1 MGERPQSTINPTAFA
16 LQAAKSSVPVKKKAP
31 VVVSSQAPMQSSLQ
45 PQPLQSQAPSTNVKA
60 PVITPP
66 TVTPKIGGIS
76 WPFGATN
83 INAQPTIGGATAPEL
98 GKQQQIINSQPKTPA
113 TLPETGVGKVDINT
127 IWSLGANV
135 MKWEDLPT
143 IRSKYPEFDSVNDEI
158 LGSVLSTMYNGAW
171 PEEIMQKFPE
181 LVGNSV
187 EASAQGW
194 VKGEIARQGSSNS
207 TIELAN
213 PVGTVFE
220 GIDNLARKIPTVNK
234 EDVKA
239 FIEKYNLPFD
249 PEVFP
254 TMFLNIP
261 WSTIKTT
268 TASARGLTNPL
279 DNFIGLYKLVMTPEG
294 RQALGDR
301 YGSIGAFEKSMTED
315 PTGVASDI
323 LSVIQLGTKGASA
336 VNKGLGN
343 AETAAK
349 LSNISN
355 TAGGAANMGMDI
367 IPWALDNL
375 ANQWGAKGVVGK
387 VLNAPLR
394 PIKTAGDIVK
404 GAVGLVPEG
413 AKNYVAKKLIS
424 NKLKITDTNKRA
436 IQKASWV
443 ESNEFMLENDLIGDN
458 VDVVIDKTQDMID
471 SSMKQ
476 KLETFESIKEPQ
488 KVGTREK
495 LMTQSVIDQAKND
508 MSELYQKPYD
518 QIKSDEIL
526 PELQS
531 QFNIIDNLEKL
542 SKSATTEAIK
552 LQALQSLYDIYN
564 NHLKY
569 DPTKKRILRAQETI
583 RLGMQKQLED
593 LGAEMWVDIKDLN
606 KKIAGGMALK
616 KWLDQAW
623 NRMDNNNMFW
633 LSDTQTAILGAAL
646 GGWPIGVTAWL
657 LGKSVLENMWVRS
670 KMAKSL
676 YTKQPVN
683 GWSNGSSNTAISR
696 ATASSNISNQFG
708 GSDTAVNSSKSN
720 IKVKPVTNTNKVP
733 VKASE
738 EVLSKPKTK
747 VPVKESNPLLAE
759 AKKYKS
765 AEDFVEWISENL
777 AKKDI
782 MTFDE
787 FQKTKP
793 STTLEMYNKI
803 KKEMPFMLEK
813 EWEFIKWVNQAQLD
827 KMVNPWSNWRHSQ
840 LKQIREEANGKTKV
854 PVKESNPLL
863 AEAKKYKSADDMIK
877 SMEDKWEI
885 VYHGTNNKF
894 DKFDAGKISSAT
906 DDGLYGRGFYFTPSK
921 EYAKNAPRGWAKEI
935 MKVHVKAD
943 NLLDIRKYKDIQKLA
958 DMLDMSESAL
968 LQDSNWTIRPIQS
981 QINQFTTKVQD
992 LWYDWIKV
1000 INNGKIWEMVIFDP
1014 KNVKT
1019 ESQLKQ
1025 IREEANGKPIPK
1037 SKK

>member
-1 MGERPQSTINPTAFA
+1 MGERPQQTINPQAFA
-16 LQAAKSSVPVKKKAP
+16 LQAGLATVPKKKKKEDK
-31 VVVSSQAPMQSSLQ
+31 VVTTAMSSQPLSKV
-45 PQPLQSQAPSTNVKA
+45 PPLQSQAPTVATPA
-60 PVITPP
+60 PV
-66 TVTPKIGGIS
+66 VTPKIGGIS
-76 WPFGATN
+76 WPFWAPN
-83 INAQPTIGGATAPEL
+83 INA
-98 GKQQQIINSQPKTPA
+98 KQQFEGSTAKQIGTQQKIIDSQPKTPE
-113 TLPETGVGKVDINT
+113 TLPETGSEQNFHSPQKVDYIQSIKDLKETINT
-127 IWSLGANV
+127 SDSI
-135 MKWEDLPT
+135 ED
-143 IRSKYPEFDSVNDEI
+143 IRGVFPEFDKLDDAALLDLIATTRDNEDLDDI
-158 LGSVLSTMYNGAW
+158 LWV
-171 PEEIMQKFPE
+171 FPE
-181 LVGNSV
+181 LAGNSV

-194 VKGEIARQGSSNS
+194 VKGEIARQGSYNS

-213 PVGTVFE
+213 PVGAVFE

-268 TASARGLTNPL
+268 TSSARGLTNPL

-315 PTGVASDI
+315 PVGVASDI
-323 LSVIQLGTKGASA
+323 LSVIQLGTKGAS
-336 VNKGLGN
+336 KGFDVTSKGFKSAGKLETAN
-343 AETAAK
+343 NLAKTAAK

-394 PIKTAGDIVK
+394 PIKTAGDIAK

-552 LQALQSLYDIYN
+552 LQALQSLYDMYN
-564 NHLKY
+564 THLKY

-738 EVLSKPKTK
+738 EVLVKPKEK
-747 VPVKESNPLLAE
+747 VKKVKV
-759 AKKYKS
+759 KK
-765 AEDFVEWISENL
+765 
-777 AKKDI
+777 
-782 MTFDE
+782 
-787 FQKTKP
+787 
-793 STTLEMYNKI
+793 
-803 KKEMPFMLEK
+803 
-813 EWEFIKWVNQAQLD
+813 
-827 KMVNPWSNWRHSQ
+827 
-840 LKQIREEANGKTKV
+840 
-854 PVKESNPLL
+854 
-863 AEAKKYKSADDMIK
+863 
-877 SMEDKWEI
+877 
-885 VYHGTNNKF
+885 
-894 DKFDAGKISSAT
+894 
-906 DDGLYGRGFYFTPSK
+906 
-921 EYAKNAPRGWAKEI
+921 
-935 MKVHVKAD
+935 
-943 NLLDIRKYKDIQKLA
+943 
-958 DMLDMSESAL
+958 
-968 LQDSNWTIRPIQS
+968 
-981 QINQFTTKVQD
+981 
-992 LWYDWIKV
+992 
-1000 INNGKIWEMVIFDP
+1000 
-1014 KNVKT
+1014 
-1019 ESQLKQ
+1019 
-1025 IREEANGKPIPK
+1025 
-1037 SKK
+1037 

>member
-1 MGERPQSTINPTAFA
+1 MGKRPQQTINPQAFA
-16 LQAAKSSVPVKKKAP
+16 LQAGLATVPKKKKDEK
-31 VVVSSQAPMQSSLQ
+31 VVTPPMSSQPLSKV
-45 PQPLQSQAPSTNVKA
+45 PPLQSQAPVVN
-60 PVITPP
+60 
-66 TVTPKIGGIS
+66 PKIGGIS
-76 WPFGATN
+76 WSFGATN
-83 INAQPTIGGATAPEL
+83 INA
-98 GKQQQIINSQPKTPA
+98 KQQFEGSTAKQIGTQQKIIDSQPKTPE
-113 TLPETGVGKVDINT
+113 TLPETGSEQNFHSPQKIDIKEAISQLWTDISKWATLKEVKEAYPEFQNLDD
-127 IWSLGANV
+127 SVLSELGADIS
-135 MKWEDLPT
+135 KWATLDEIIEAYPEL
-143 IRSKYPEFDSVNDEI
+143 RGKYPEFDSVNDEI

-213 PVGTVFE
+213 PVGAVFE

-294 RQALGDR
+294 RQVLGDR

-552 LQALQSLYDIYN
+552 LQALQSLYDMYN
-564 NHLKY
+564 THLKY

-747 VPVKESNPLLAE
+747 VPVKNPTTPKTISVWTKSKFSDKWSYKDVPVIRMVDDTTLYRWWDWGQFWTPDKKYAEQFWKVKEKKWSFYQVDNGNRVTDVYVEAVPDTKMKVQVKEANPLLQE

-765 AEDFVEWISENL
+765 AEEFMYANMRSKNKYMSPDETFKRLDQLDSQELKRAIWIADREKIPEEITLYRGIKDKLDFGINPWDFLTKN
-777 AKKDI
+777 KKIAED
-782 MTFDE
+782 FGKWGKVKA
-787 FQKTKP
+787 FKVKTKDLLWDTFWNEEVLYAP
-793 STTLEMYNKI
+793 SDY
-803 KKEMPFMLEK
+803 
-813 EWEFIKWVNQAQLD
+813 
-827 KMVNPWSNWRHSQ
+827 
-840 LKQIREEANGKTKV
+840 
-854 PVKESNPLL
+854 
-863 AEAKKYKSADDMIK
+863 Y
-877 SMEDKWEI
+877 
-885 VYHGTNNKF
+885 
-894 DKFDAGKISSAT
+894 
-906 DDGLYGRGFYFTPSK
+906 
-921 EYAKNAPRGWAKEI
+921 
-935 MKVHVKAD
+935 
-943 NLLDIRKYKDIQKLA
+943 
-958 DMLDMSESAL
+958 
-968 LQDSNWTIRPIQS
+968 
-981 QINQFTTKVQD
+981 
-992 LWYDWIKV
+992 
-1000 INNGKIWEMVIFDP
+1000 
-1014 KNVKT
+1014 
-1019 ESQLKQ
+1019 KQ
-1025 IREEANGKPIPK
+1025 IREEANGKPK
-1037 SKK
+1037 VKVKK

>member
-76 WPFGATN
+76 WPFGAPN
-83 INAQPTIGGATAPEL
+83 INAQPTLWGATAPEL

-181 LVGNSV
+181 LAGNSV

-213 PVGTVFE
+213 PVGAVFE

-294 RQALGDR
+294 RQVLGDR

-315 PTGVASDI
+315 PVGVASDI

-349 LSNISN
+349 LSNISK

-552 LQALQSLYDIYN
+552 LQALQSLYDMYN
-564 NHLKY
+564 THLKY

-765 AEDFVEWISENL
+765 AEEFINNKNKVYHWTNNEFDFFELSTKKNKRASSVNSKAVFFADDKESVKYYWKNIKSAVIDKNNL
-777 AKKDI
+777 FDYKNTNHIKDLEKYLEKYSVQDIQPWAWFGKDSLMSFLKKWDYWLI
-782 MTFDE
+782 E
-787 FQKTKP
+787 SRLIQ
-793 STTLEMYNKI
+793 SYI
-803 KKEMPFMLEK
+803 KKKWFD
-813 EWEFIKWVNQAQLD
+813 WFIANDYWSKDVYWILNLD
-827 KMVNPWSNWRHSQ
+827 K
-840 LKQIREEANGKTKV
+840 I
-854 PVKESNPLL
+854 
-863 AEAKKYKSADDMIK
+863 
-877 SMEDKWEI
+877 
-885 VYHGTNNKF
+885 
-894 DKFDAGKISSAT
+894 
-906 DDGLYGRGFYFTPSK
+906 
-921 EYAKNAPRGWAKEI
+921 
-935 MKVHVKAD
+935 
-943 NLLDIRKYKDIQKLA
+943 
-958 DMLDMSESAL
+958 
-968 LQDSNWTIRPIQS
+968 
-981 QINQFTTKVQD
+981 
-992 LWYDWIKV
+992 
-1000 INNGKIWEMVIFDP
+1000 
-1014 KNVKT
+1014 KT